1 MTKLNRFQRPPRTKR
16 SVRSVKIQEAQENK
30 EPHGQLTNAQVR
42 EMVSAGAHA
51 ILRLGYHRGVGHIAV
66 SEAVMVSTYL
76 TAVATSEDMLDLY
89 DDVLEGDESLKEM
102 MKQLSQRVA
111 NEVANADRSRLEMEF
126 EAERRAAATG
136 SQRSN

>member
-1 MTKLNRFQRPPRTKR
+1 MTKLNRFQRPPRTKP
-16 SVRSVKIQEAQENK
+16 SVRSAKIQEAQETR

-76 TAVATSEDMLDLY
+76 TAVATSEDMLELY
-89 DDVLEGDESLKEM
+89 DDVLEGDESLKDM
-102 MKQLSQRVA
+102 LATLSKRVA
-111 NEVANADRSRLEMEF
+111 KEVSEADRSRLEMEL
-126 EAERRAAATG
+126 EAEARASSAA
-136 SQRSN
+136 SRRSN

>member
-1 MTKLNRFQRPPRTKR
+1 MSKLNRFNRLPRSQQSARCTR
-16 SVRSVKIQEAQENK
+16 IQEALETR

-102 MKQLSQRVA
+102 LAELSQRVA
-111 NEVANADRSRLEMEF
+111 KKVADADRSRI
-126 EAERRAAATG
+126 EAELDAEARASSAA
-136 SQRSN
+136 SRRSN